1 MGFLDSV
8 LGPLLGRTRLKAPDM
23 DRLFK
28 LATAGPGLDSAELA
42 PDGRWA
48 VCLRP
53 VEGAEFAAVERDLT
67 ELVQLA
73 CRDHDFNSQSEI
85 QRDGLGYVWIV
96 FSDPDLEDGV
106 TLVHLVG
113 STLTEKGYGE
123 QLLAAVFRMRLTDGG
138 RDGTD
143 GCYLI
148 YNYKRGY
155 FYPFVPKTGG
165 ERAHDTAAEF
175 RVGSA
180 LQPLLPVEPDLT
192 RWFPLWDCPV

>member
-28 LATAGPGLDSAELA
+28 LSTAGPMLDSAELA

-53 VEGAEFAAVERDLT
+53 VEGSEFAAVERDLT
-67 ELVQLA
+67 ELVDLA
-73 CRDHDFNSQSEI
+73 CRSRDFNSRSEVL
-85 QRDGLGYVWIV
+85 RDGLGYVWIV
-96 FSDPDLEDGV
+96 FTDPDLEDGV

-123 QLLAAVFRMRLTDGG
+123 QLLAAVFRMRLSGAPQPTS
-138 RDGTD
+138 T
-143 GCYLI
+143 CYVI

-155 FYPFVPKTGG
+155 FYPFVPKPGANH
-165 ERAHDTAAEF
+165 AHDTAAEF

-192 RWFPLWDCPV
+192 RWFPLWDCPL